1 MPSKEIVQMKDV
13 SQTCN
18 DIGVGADI
26 EPQQV
31 QNISMFGRIFLA
43 AMVIYNVG
51 VTEAASRYDML
62 GSFIDFLTDLA
73 MEHEIENTNLN
84 RADALIEE
92 LYSGAIV
99 VGGTSAFGRVRGFN
113 RDRNPHAVSFIVVNT
128 HAFVLFVSHNFKY
141 TEGV

>member
-31 QNISMFGRIFLA
+31 QNISMFGRIFLT

-62 GSFIDFLTDLA
+62 NCYIDFLTELA
-73 MEHEIENTNLN
+73 MEHELENTNLN

-99 VGGTSAFGRVRGFN
+99 VGGTSAFGRVRGYN
-113 RDRNPHAVSFIVVNT
+113 RDRNPYAVSFSASFI
-128 HAFVLFVSHNFKY
+128 HLFIYILMTLY
-141 TEGV
+141 T

>member
-31 QNISMFGRIFLA
+31 QNISMFGRIFLT

-62 GSFIDFLTDLA
+62 NCYIEFLTDLA
-73 MEHEIENTNLN
+73 MEHELENTNLN

-99 VGGTSAFGRVRGFN
+99 VGGTSAFGRVRGYN
-113 RDRNPHAVSFIVVNT
+113 RARSPHAVGFTASFI
-128 HAFVLFVSHNFKY
+128 HLFIYILMKFY
-141 TEGV
+141 T

>member
-31 QNISMFGRIFLA
+31 QNISMFGRIFLT

-62 GSFIDFLTDLA
+62 NSFIDFLTELG
-73 MEHEIENTNLN
+73 MEHELENTNLN